1 MAKLSPEVKET
12 LSKQKPIP
20 LATASKNGV
29 PNVIFVG
36 LLKIVDDETIM
47 VVDNFFNKTAKNL
60 KENPKIA
67 ILCYTPDP
75 KRCYQIKGTVTLVSS
90 GKTFEEMRAW
100 VHGLNPKLPA
110 RAAVLIKVDEVY
122 DSVSGPNAGARIA

>member
-1 MAKLSPEVKET
+1 MVKLPPEVKET

-36 LLKIVDDETIM
+36 LVKIVDDETLM

-60 KENPKIA
+60 RENPKVA
-67 ILCYTPDP
+67 IVCYTPDP
-75 KRCYQIKGTVTLVSS
+75 KRSYQIKGSVEIIGS
-90 GKTFEEMRAW
+90 GKTHEEMQAW
-100 VHGLNPKLPA
+100 VHGINPKLPA
-110 RAAVLIKVDEVY
+110 KSAVLIKVEEIY

>member
-1 MAKLSPEVKET
+1 MAKLSPEVKDT

-36 LLKIVDDETIM
+36 LLKIVDDETLM

-60 KENPKIA
+60 KENPKVA

-75 KRCYQIKGTVTLVSS
+75 KRCYQIKGSVQQITS
-90 GKTFEEMRAW
+90 GKVHEEMQAW

-110 RAAVLIKVDEVY
+110 KAAVIIKVEEVY

>member
-1 MAKLSPEVKET
+1 MVKLPPEVKET
-12 LSKQKPIP
+12 LSKTKPIP
-20 LATASKNGV
+20 LATASKNSV

-60 KENPKIA
+60 KENPKA
-67 ILCYTPDP
+67 SILCYTPDP
-75 KRCYQIKGTVTLVSS
+75 KKSYQIKGSVTQVTS
-90 GKTFEEMRAW
+90 GKTFEEMQAW

-110 RAAVLIKVDEVY
+110 KAAVLIKVEEVY
-122 DSVSGPNAGARIA
+122 DSLGGPNAGTRIA